1 MAYGTYAG
9 HRVYLDFE
17 LQLLRTPEGR
27 AQDGFDADGQKFE
40 DHLFFFLYLKRELLL
55 ISSPYGVIGDDD
67 D

>member
-17 LQLLRTPEGR
+17 LELLRTPEGR
-27 AQDGFDADGQKFE
+27 AQDGFDADGPDLE
-40 DHLFFFLYLKRELLL
+40 DHLFFLKYLKRELLL
-55 ISSPYGVIGDDD
+55 ISSPYGMIWDDD